1 MTLLISLPFAMVF
14 HLFSRL
20 QKSLAKDLF
29 HGVRLAVF
37 SLGDRAYGP
46 QKFCVAGRKLAAR
59 LRQLGASLHVDPGY
73 GDDGTPN
80 GGVFCDLDQW
90 LQTTLLPKLSTN
102 RQAVSPNLGAA
113 IVASLYHISQS
124 KRSCN
129 GHDRQIAEWRN
140 DVYSNDYLCFFQSLC
155 PLTAYQYDQYCNRS
169 IADTSNE
176 HTQGA
181 RMPLLAR
188 VVENRRITS
197 ADCDQDTRHLR
208 FEVTSVKELNE
219 TSESKEMLAR
229 DQWSPEALPYRAG
242 DIAVVLPSNSTR
254 LVDAFLKV
262 LPLAVQAMAD
272 IDLSVHYDSAN
283 NTASF
288 PGVGYPRWPKKCTLR
303 GWLTYCADIQ
313 ALPEREDLRALA
325 NYCSN
330 NSLAS
335 IEQQRKLVSLSEP
348 KDSALYVDYILREK
362 RCWSDVLYDFDSLR
376 DEGALLTVE
385 ALFGLLSPIRPRD
398 FSIASSPTMGWLATR
413 LEASP
418 KPVEFAVELCVAIVE
433 GSTRL
438 GRSFHGLCSKHL
450 SELPVS
456 ADGHESLVPIWI
468 RPGSFHGLPLG
479 ESRPL
484 LCVGAGTGI
493 APLRAMIHERE
504 AVLGLQRL
512 VNSGT
517 DQFESLSCDNVLVF
531 GCRSK
536 SSDFYYGEEWRSL
549 QLSGRLTLLTAFSRD
564 QRHKI
569 YVQDALGSVGF
580 GRQQLARHILKL
592 DGVVCIAGGPKMA
605 RAVKEVIVESIAAE
619 LAGGIREAHDL
630 LAQRQR
636 LGSFSVE
643 AWN

>member
-1 MTLLISLPFAMVF
+1 
-14 HLFSRL
+14 
-20 QKSLAKDLF
+20 
-29 HGVRLAVF
+29 
-37 SLGDRAYGP
+37 
-46 QKFCVAGRKLAAR
+46 VAGRKLTAR
-59 LRQLGASLHVDPGY
+59 LRQLGALLYVDPGY

-90 LQTTLLPKLSTN
+90 LQTTLLPKLSTS
-102 RQAVSPNLGAA
+102 RQAVSPNLGTA
-113 IVASLYHISQS
+113 IVASPYHISQS

-129 GHDRQIAEWRN
+129 GRDRQLAEWQN
-140 DVYSNDYLCFFQSLC
+140 DVYRDDYLCFFQSLC

-181 RMPLLAR
+181 RRPLVAR
-188 VVENRRITS
+188 VQENRRITS
-197 ADCDQDTRHLR
+197 DDCDQDTRHLR
-208 FEVTSVKELNE
+208 FEVTSFKVLNE
-219 TSESKEMLAR
+219 TSESTEISAR

-242 DIAVVLPSNSTR
+242 DIAVVLPSNSTSS
-254 LVDAFLKV
+254 VDAFLKV
-262 LPLAVQAMAD
+262 LPLPVQAIAD
-272 IDLSVHYDSAN
+272 VGLSVHHDPTN
-283 NTASF
+283 NASF
-288 PGVGYPRWPKKCTLR
+288 PGAGYPHWPKQCTLR

-330 NSLAS
+330 NSLDA
-335 IEQQRKLVSLSEP
+335 IEQQRKLISLSEP
-348 KDSALYVDYILREK
+348 KDSALYVDYVLREK

-376 DEGALLTVE
+376 DEGSLLTVE

-398 FSIASSPTMGWLATR
+398 FSIASSPTMGWLAAR

-418 KPVEFAVELCVAIVE
+418 KPVGFSVELCVAVVE

-438 GRSFHGLCSKHL
+438 GRSFHGLCSKFL

-456 ADGHESLVPIWI
+456 ADGHELLVPIWI

-479 ESRPL
+479 KSRPL
-484 LCVGAGTGI
+484 LCIGAGTGI

-504 AVLGLQRL
+504 AVFGLQRL

-517 DQFESLSCDNVLVF
+517 DEFESLSSDNILVF

-536 SSDFYYGEEWRSL
+536 SSDFYYEEEWRSL
-549 QLSGRLTLLTAFSRD
+549 QLTGRLTLLTAFSRD
-564 QRHKI
+564 QRHKV
-569 YVQDALGSVGF
+569 YVQDALGSVDQDALGSVDF
-580 GRQQLARHILKL
+580 GRQKLARHVLKL
-592 DGVVCIAGGPKMA
+592 NGAVYIAGGPKMA
-605 RAVKEVIVESIAAE
+605 RAVKEVIAESIAAE
-619 LAGGIREAHDL
+619 LAGGIGEAQDL

-636 LGSFSVE
+636 LGHFSVE